1 MEQLELVKVED
12 EPISMRV
19 GRPQTLDEATNMFMN
34 LDFIKGQTDIAQGYI
49 LRVVKDDCLYQEAG
63 YVDIYSYAKGVLG
76 FKNDGTIN
84 RCMNINK
91 RFSEGGYSPF
101 IANEYKYYKYSA
113 LQEIWR
119 MSDDEIEA
127 AGITE
132 TTTVVKIREI
142 KKELKEDEA
151 PADEQIEGQMNIT
164 EMIENPVATSQ
175 EILDQ
180 RAERQNSIKS
190 GELEVLTDFAK
201 EYYTYYMDRKQH
213 ELFETGKGDELISY
227 TKESM
232 LLLFENRDQVLTFS
246 ISTGDIEVSPDGYV
260 KLYDGVVRKW
270 NTIYARLNV
279 LKCLKTLPEQHY
291 SNKVFEIGNGVTPF
305 VALIK
310 ELATSATD
318 EIKADGKEIPS
329 DLTQIT
335 KLLSEFYDTTYIC
348 CKVGFN
354 TYTADL
360 SGTEDIFKV
369 SRLNKN
375 GQPEVRDIFEIKVF
389 DIAMKIYLDLKEDNC
404 DGNCFY
410 CNNESC
416 NSHQEKRENCTY
428 DHTKPCNMYKT
439 HEMALERGIN
449 CTSDCCYRCKE
460 KCELSCRYSRGIEK
474 KSDWQKGVFEDD
486 KGSYGHF
493 RSEMVKALFRYL
505 SEKDVEIDEI
515 DGEPIKVSAYTRY
528 VFFDDDK
535 EYIEFLE
542 ADLNG
547 KDKIDFK
554 VSIERIKKE
563 YEEFKSSKQQWID
576 EFEDVKDEIAMDII
590 EGIIEEEVEVR
601 KILENKDHFI
611 KYMHENF
618 DNNACMDFYYRDKV
632 YILSTEPGEEDLYFV
647 ETDIEGTK
655 TGRTNIINLSVFVT
669 YAMNKFVED
678 YLEEFK
684 EKIDSKETEEIV
696 EAEVI
701 SNENNHISFNIDIS
715 DYDTVPDEEKI
726 EKCFKYIKEE
736 LINLPEDKSRKA
748 VQFASDFIRFANKL
762 ISISKKPNTA
772 AVETTVKV
780 YSDTLKDQ
788 KELPILKN
796 NDQRK
801 AWLEDYESWP
811 LWIDNQETQ
820 EKYYKYIFENGD
832 YFVIRKAYSTR
843 AHWDYEQRK
852 NIVKPYWGHQKEYIV
867 KKDANLTIADSETN
881 TSMMVEYLKNLQRK

>member
-84 RCMNINK
+84 RCININK

-101 IANEYKYYKYSA
+101 IAEEYKYYKYSA

-151 PADEQIEGQMNIT
+151 PADEQIEGQMNMT

-190 GELEVLTDFAK
+190 GELEALTDFAK

-213 ELFETGKGDELISY
+213 ELFEAGKGDELISY
-227 TKESM
+227 TRELM
-232 LLLFENRDQVLTFS
+232 LLLFENRSQVLTFS
-246 ISTGDIEVSPDGYV
+246 MSTGDIEVSPDGYV

-318 EIKADGKEIPS
+318 EIKTDGKEIPS
-329 DLTQIT
+329 DLTKIT

-360 SGTEDIFKV
+360 SATEDIFKV

-375 GQPEVRDIFEIKVF
+375 GQPEARDIFEIKVF
-389 DIAMKIYLDLKEDNC
+389 DIAMKIYLDLKDDKC

-410 CNNESC
+410 CNNENC
-416 NSHQEKRENCTY
+416 NGYQEKRENCTY

-439 HEMALERGIN
+439 HGIALERGIN

-474 KSDWQKGVFEDD
+474 KSDWQKGIFEDD
-486 KGSYGHF
+486 EGSYGHF

-515 DGEPIKVSAYTRY
+515 DGETIKVLAYTRY
-528 VFFDDDK
+528 VFVDEDK
-535 EYIEFLE
+535 EYIEFIVTSANNEELV
-542 ADLNG
+542 
-547 KDKIDFK
+547 DFK

-563 YEEFKSSKQQWID
+563 YEEFKSSKQQSINEQEEE
-576 EFEDVKDEIAMDII
+576 EFEEQR
-590 EGIIEEEVEVR
+590 EEV
-601 KILENKDHFI
+601 
-611 KYMHENF
+611 
-618 DNNACMDFYYRDKV
+618 
-632 YILSTEPGEEDLYFV
+632 
-647 ETDIEGTK
+647 
-655 TGRTNIINLSVFVT
+655 
-669 YAMNKFVED
+669 
-678 YLEEFK
+678 
-684 EKIDSKETEEIV
+684 V

-715 DYDTVPDEEKI
+715 DYDKVPDDEKI
-726 EKCFKYIKEE
+726 EKCFKYIKDE
-736 LINLPEDKSRKA
+736 LIKLPEEKSRK
-748 VQFASDFIRFANKL
+748 VIEYASDFIRFANKS
-762 ISISKKPNTA
+762 ISINKKSNQA

-801 AWLEDYESWP
+801 AWIEDYESWP

-843 AHWDYEQRK
+843 AHWDYQERK
-852 NIVKPYWGHQKEYIV
+852 NVVKPHWSYQKEYIV
-867 KKDANLTIADSETN
+867 KKDANLTLADSETN
-881 TSMMVEYLKNLQRK
+881 TSMMIEYLKNLQRK